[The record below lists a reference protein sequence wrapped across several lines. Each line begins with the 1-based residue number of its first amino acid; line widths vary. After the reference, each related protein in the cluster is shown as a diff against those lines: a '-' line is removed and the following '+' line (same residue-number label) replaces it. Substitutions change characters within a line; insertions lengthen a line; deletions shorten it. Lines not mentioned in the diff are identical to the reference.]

1 MDSPEFSALVI
12 FGHLV
17 TSAVRAFALHDS
29 RFAVNWKI
37 LRIQLV
43 EMVKFTVILAWV
55 STGAA
60 P

>member
-12 FGHLV
+12 FGTLSRV
-17 TSAVRAFALHDS
+17 LPPFALHDS
-29 RFAVNWKI
+29 CGDWKI
-37 LRIQLV
+37 LRTQLV
-43 EMVKFTVILAWV
+43 EIVKFTVILAWV

>member
-17 TSAVRAFALHDS
+17 TSASAICSARF
-29 RFAVNWKI
+29 FAVNWKI
-37 LRIQLV
+37 LRTQLV
-43 EMVKFTVILAWV
+43 EIVKFTVILAWV